1 MLFKTKNIVQT
12 MLIAHPLLCHDCQHR
27 SDHCHHHH
35 HKGSPPEIVSRFKG
49 ALPVRGG
56 VSTLARMVWG
66 TLSAPNQMGNL
77 LDCGGVKM
85 LARMVWG
92 TYAVKIEVQM
102 GNCLIVEESKMLARM
117 VWGTYNHQHGILT
130 KLLNSVPK

>member
-1 MLFKTKNIVQT
+1 
-12 MLIAHPLLCHDCQHR
+12 
-27 SDHCHHHH
+27 
-35 HKGSPPEIVSRFKG
+35 
-49 ALPVRGG
+49 
-56 VSTLARMVWG
+56 MVWG

-102 GNCLIVEESKMLARM
+102 GNCLIVEGSKMLARM
-117 VWGTYNHQHGILT
+117 VWGTYNHQHGDLT
-130 KLLNSVPK
+130 KLLNSVQK

>member
-1 MLFKTKNIVQT
+1 MAGRLASYYQHDTIKLFREAPTKKV
-12 MLIAHPLLCHDCQHR
+12 ALLFG
-27 SDHCHHHH
+27 HCPF
-35 HKGSPPEIVSRFKG
+35 G
-49 ALPVRGG
+49 GG

-66 TLSAPNQMGNL
+66 TYLEKNCLSSKGHL

-102 GNCLIVEESKMLARM
+102 GICSC
-117 VWGTYNHQHGILT
+117 
-130 KLLNSVPK
+130 